1 MGSKR
6 DRALFIIGGNED
18 KHHKKV
24 ILKEFAERIGAGKL
38 VLTTVASDEP
48 QLYYEEYQRVFR
60 SCGIKHIHKLE
71 INSREDTKKESSL
84 KILEYAT
91 AIFFIGGDP
100 FKITSQIGDT
110 QIFNR
115 LQEIHT
121 QGGVIAGTSAAASA
135 LCETMLVADESD
147 AANRIGDLRMA
158 TGLGLIK
165 GVVIDQHFSEHGRM
179 GRVLGAVAQNPY
191 NLGIGIDEDTCL
203 IVEGDKKFTVI
214 GSGAVYVL
222 DGASV
227 TTSNL
232 TEQSSGKI
240 LSICDLKLHVL
251 SQGDKFHLHT
261 RQPELFS
268 DRKASSKMAQQASHS

>member
-6 DRALFIIGGNED
+6 DRALFIIGGRED
-18 KHHKKV
+18 KHHDKA
-24 ILKEFAERIGAGKL
+24 ILKEFAERVGAGKL
-38 VLTTVASDEP
+38 VLIAVASKEP
-48 QLYYEEYQRVFR
+48 HTYTEEFHRVLR
-60 SCGIKHIHKLE
+60 SCGIKHIYKLE
-71 INSREDTKKESSL
+71 INSREDTKKESNL
-84 KILEYAT
+84 RILEDAT
-91 AIFFIGGDP
+91 AVFFTGSDP

-110 QIFNR
+110 QIYNR
-115 LQEIHT
+115 LQEIYT

-135 LCETMLVADESD
+135 MCKTMLVADESD
-147 AANRIGDLRMA
+147 ASNRIGDLRMA

-165 GVVIDQHFSEHGRM
+165 GVVIDQHFAERGRM
-179 GRVLGAVAQNPY
+179 GRIVGAVAQNPY

-214 GSGAVYVL
+214 GSGAVYVV

-232 TEQSSGKI
+232 TEKASGKI

-251 SQGDKFHLHT
+251 GHGDKFHLHI
-261 RQPELFS
+261 RQPELLS
-268 DRKASSKMAQQASHS
+268 DRKVSGKAAQQASCS